1 MKLGKSHSSDTMAR
15 SLLLQM
21 PTKSQKTLKR
31 ESALNGLRKAIAV
44 VATNALGR
52 PLTPKLTEEAGTNP
66 EAEAHLALRLE
77 GQLLA
82 ETVVEADRTLLE
94 KVTKTVKSPPRPES
108 NLSEARLHQAKKVQ
122 SFATLFAKANAR
134 TETSVTFGTHH
145 SAEMNPLL
153 RDVSLAI
160 GVCFCTKATSERMLH
175 QALKVVLAGNLLGD
189 PLVRDPQ
196 VLTRTKR
203 RIKRR
208 RRRKQ
213 QAKRCQDVIAI
224 ALFFSFL

>member
-1 MKLGKSHSSDTMAR
+1 
-15 SLLLQM
+15 M
-21 PTKSQKTLKR
+21 PTKNPKTLKK

-44 VATNALGR
+44 VATNALGK

-77 GQLLA
+77 SQLLA
-82 ETVVEADRTLLE
+82 ETEVEADPTLLE
-94 KVTKTVKSPPRPES
+94 KVTKTVKSLPRLES

-122 SFATLFAKANAR
+122 SFAILFARANAK

-145 SAEMNPLL
+145 SAEMNPLP
-153 RDVSLAI
+153 RDVSWAT

-175 QALKVVLAGNLLGD
+175 QALKVVLAGNLLGN

-196 VLTRTKR
+196 VLIRTKR

-213 QAKRCQDVIAI
+213 QAKRCQDVIAT
-224 ALFFSFL
+224 ALFFGFL

>member
-1 MKLGKSHSSDTMAR
+1 MKFGKSHSSDTMAR

-21 PTKSQKTLKR
+21 PRKRQKTLKR
-31 ESALNGLRKAIAV
+31 ESAVSGLRKAIAV
-44 VATNALGR
+44 VATNALGK
-52 PLTPKLTEEAGTNP
+52 PLTLKPTEDLGTNP
-66 EAEAHLALRLE
+66 EIDDRALRLE
-77 GQLLA
+77 DRLL
-82 ETVVEADRTLLE
+82 VVMVEGADRTLLE

-145 SAEMNPLL
+145 SAEMNPLP

-160 GVCFCTKATSERMLH
+160 GVCFCTKATSERTLH
-175 QALKVVLAGNLLGD
+175 QALKVVLAGNLLGN

-196 VLTRTKR
+196 VLIRTKR